1 LKNVKLN
8 SYNIDCNKIAKR
20 ENKVYEINKLMVK
33 KYEEDLKIK
42 QRQKKLKEIEYDKLK
57 EETKK
62 NNDSNNDPSV
72 SKKQV

>member
-1 LKNVKLN
+1 MNVKFN
-8 SYNIDCNKIAKR
+8 SYKIDCNKIAKR

-42 QRQKKLKEIEYDKLK
+42 QRQRRLKEIEYDKLK

-62 NNDSNNDPSV
+62 NNDSNNNNSSV